1 VTDQIKNRVVGTI
14 VVFALAIIFIP
25 KIYDG
30 NKESKKREFVAIPQ
44 KPAHQMPKNYM
55 APKAEDISIV
65 HLSNEKDAVIDSEI
79 IEESNKIE
87 NSSESITE
95 KGDVVAT
102 KADAWVIRMGSFGN
116 PDNVN
121 AFVKKLRKK
130 GFTAFSVP
138 AVPKLGVSNKV
149 FVGPELN
156 HGVLVKLQPKLKNE
170 FKESGV
176 IVKYNPLL

>member
-1 VTDQIKNRVVGTI
+1 MTDQIKNRVVGAI

-30 NKESKKREFVAIPQ
+30 EKESQRREFVTIPK
-44 KPAHQMPKNYM
+44 KPAHQTPKNYTT
-55 APKAEDISIV
+55 PKADEVSV
-65 HLSNEKDAVIDSEI
+65 VKLNHEKDKVIATEI
-79 IEESNKIE
+79 VENKTIEEN
-87 NSSESITE
+87 
-95 KGDVVAT
+95 T
-102 KADAWVIRMGSFGN
+102 KKLIVKEDKVTTIKAEAWVIRMGSFSN

-121 AFVKKLRKK
+121 GFVKKLRNK

-138 AVPKLGVSNKV
+138 AVPKLGISNKV